1 MRGGGSSRKEK
12 AQSWMGGGWAPHR
25 RVRQGLCHPDPGRG
39 EGSTATPAS
48 PLQSHKQSALRRR
61 HLPRVGDGLCGCDA
75 PPCRRGVPT
84 TTYRRQGAGRSH
96 PGKAGGAGVA
106 RRCPRG
112 RRRRAAGRPRAA
124 GPEAGPT
131 GGAAAPCS
139 CGFPRACNPAARSQ
153 RRQVSAIC
161 SHSGGGGGGGGRRRA
176 EESWSRALRNLL
188 CSPWWTGA
196 LPASA
201 GDSPPRGPASAVL
214 ICPQFSGFSS
224 PERLRPLHLEDL
236 GGFPGGCSV
245 FFSILAALWPQAF
258 R

>member
-12 AQSWMGGGWAPHR
+12 AQSWIGGGGAQHR
-25 RVRQGLCHPDPGRG
+25 RVRKGLCHPDPGRG

-48 PLQSHKQSALRRR
+48 LLQSQTKHPSTAAPAPREGRNMRRR
-61 HLPRVGDGLCGCDA
+61 CAPIPRRHPIGGRGLGGRTRVGPAA
-75 PPCRRGVPT
+75 PESRA
-84 TTYRRQGAGRSH
+84 GAREG
-96 PGKAGGAGVA
+96 GGGALL
-106 RRCPRG
+106 
-112 RRRRAAGRPRAA
+112 GRPRAP

-139 CGFPRACNPAARSQ
+139 CGFPRACNPAVRRPRRQ
-153 RRQVSAIC
+153 RQVSAIC
-161 SHSGGGGGGGGRRRA
+161 SHSGGGGGGGGRRPA
-176 EESWSRALRNLL
+176 EESGSRALRNHL

-196 LPASA
+196 RPASL

-224 PERLRPLHLEDL
+224 PEPLRPLHLEDL

-245 FFSILAALWPQAF
+245 FF
-258 R
+258 